1 MLTVPATTNNT
12 QFKLPEIGLDAGIII
27 KIIDLGTQTRL
38 KNGVTETKHKMLFGW
53 EIPSQQF
60 EGKPMAQSR
69 FVNLAGGDRAELTKI
84 ARACGLPQV
93 EAGFKPK
100 DLLGLACN
108 IEIKHYTNFQGQVK
122 SDIGTYA
129 PLMKSQVVPA
139 QYNQLVYFEIDE
151 FDQVVFDS
159 LSDGIKSMIVKSP
172 EYQNK
177 DNLKVANAPLS
188 ENPAF
193 GVDDSELMDEIPF

>member
-1 MLTVPATTNNT
+1 MLTVPAATNNT
-12 QFKLPEIGLDAGIII
+12 QFKLPEVGLDAGIII

-38 KNGVTETKHKMLFGW
+38 KNGVTETKHKMIFGW
-53 EIPSQQF
+53 ELPNQQH
-60 EGKPMAQSR
+60 EGRPMAQSR

-108 IEIKHYTNFQGQVK
+108 IEIKHYTNFHGQVK

-129 PLMKSQVVPA
+129 PLMKSQSGPA
-139 QYNQLVYFEIDE
+139 QYNPLVYFEIEE
-151 FDQVVFDS
+151 FDQAVFDS
-159 LSDGIKSMIVKSP
+159 LSDGIKAMIVKSP
-172 EYQNK
+172 QYQNK
-177 DNLKVANAPLS
+177 DKPKVADVPLS
-188 ENPAF
+188 ENPAYGIEEF
-193 GVDDSELMDEIPF
+193 DQEIPF